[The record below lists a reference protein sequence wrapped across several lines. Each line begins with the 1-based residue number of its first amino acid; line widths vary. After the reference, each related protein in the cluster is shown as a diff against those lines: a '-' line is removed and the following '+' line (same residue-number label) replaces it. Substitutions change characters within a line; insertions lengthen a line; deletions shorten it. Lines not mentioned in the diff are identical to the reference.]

1 MKNNL
6 PGLLVFFFLVIA
18 PAVFGFDDYDRPL
31 FELSSRVS
39 ENTAQPKFDPKRIIN
54 QSNSFLKEREPEMTG
69 EEYALYEKV
78 VTMLMTNVDFA
89 LRMLEA
95 MMSEK
100 EPPSPAFEFIL
111 GNAYYAAND
120 VPKAEKYYRS
130 AVTRYPNFV
139 RAWNNLGIL
148 YYTNNRFGD
157 AALCFSKSTGL
168 GDRDPMTF
176 GLLGY
181 CLEKEGDIVAAE
193 MAYLQAV
200 SGDAA
205 NPDWKERLLHVYV
218 AGKQYGRA
226 ESLVTSLIKIK
237 PNESN
242 YWLLYAHILLADHRK
257 LQAMAVLE
265 IVSSTG
271 VAGADELLLLGDLY
285 AAEGLLPEAVAAYER
300 ALNPAQ
306 ERGEQKL
313 LHYARVLIATGK
325 LSEAE
330 RVLAALK
337 GELTPAGQR
346 ALLHAR
352 ADLLLIRKRWPDA
365 RKEIETLLKTAPL
378 DGDAWLKLGRA
389 YMEEED
395 TPRATCAFETAYRIP
410 EATYRAC
417 LELANV
423 QLRNRHYAKSIEY
436 LEKALSIE
444 RTDTVQDYLVR
455 AKTLLG
461 QQDARSG

>member
-1 MKNNL
+1 MKKCSKRL
-6 PGLLVFFFLVIA
+6 LLVALVTG
-18 PAVFGFDDYDRPL
+18 PALFAIDDFDTPL
-31 FELSSRVS
+31 FENRRWAA
-39 ENTAQPKFDPKRIIN
+39 EGTAAPKFDPKRIIN
-54 QSNSFLKEREPEMTG
+54 ESNSFLKEREPEMTG

-78 VTMLMTNVDFA
+78 VTMLTTNVDFA

-120 VPKAEKYYRS
+120 TARAEKYYRS
-130 AVTRYPNFV
+130 SVTRYPTFV

-148 YYTNNRFGD
+148 YYTTNRFAD
-157 AALCFSKSTGL
+157 AAICFSKSAAL

-181 CLEKEGDIVAAE
+181 SLEKEGDIIAAE

-200 SGDAA
+200 SGDPA
-205 NPDWKERLLHVYV
+205 NTDWKERLLHVYV

-226 ESLVTSLIKIK
+226 ELLAKSLIKLK
-237 PNESN
+237 PKESN
-242 YWLLYAHILLADHRK
+242 VWLLYAHILLSDHRK

-265 IVSSTG
+265 TISSMG

-285 AAEGLLPEAVAAYER
+285 AAEGLQPEAVAAYEK
-300 ALNPAQ
+300 ALIPAE
-306 ERGEQKL
+306 ERGEQRL
-313 LHYARVLIATGK
+313 LNYAQVLIATGK
-325 LSEAE
+325 LPEAE
-330 RVLAALK
+330 RVLVSLK
-337 GELTPAGQR
+337 GELTLGGQR
-346 ALLHAR
+346 ALLHAK

-365 RKEIETLLKTAPL
+365 RKEVEILLKTAPL
-378 DGDAWLKLGRA
+378 DGDAWLKLGHA

-395 TPRATCAFETAYRIP
+395 VPRATCAFEMAYRIP

-417 LELANV
+417 IELANV
-423 QLRNRHYAKSIEY
+423 ELKNRRYAKSIEY

-455 AKTLLG
+455 ARTLLG